1 MMAAV
6 LFALLIAAQA
16 PAPITTEPA
25 PPPVRA
31 RAEAGFAI
39 SDDDYPPSAL
49 QAREEGWVG
58 FRLAISSE
66 GRVTSCTIAASSGAA
81 ALDAQTC
88 RLYQSRARFR
98 PARDA
103 DGRATGDVVTGR
115 IHWQLPGG

>member
-1 MMAAV
+1 MIAPG
-6 LFALLIAAQA
+6 LLLALVAAQA
-16 PAPITTEPA
+16 PMAAEPA

-31 RAEAGFAI
+31 RAESSFAI

-49 QAREEGWVG
+49 QARAEGWVG
-58 FRLAISSE
+58 FRLVISPE
-66 GRVTSCTIAASSGAA
+66 GRVTQCTIAASSGSS

-88 RLYQSRARFR
+88 RLYQSRSRFR

-103 DGRATGDVVTGR
+103 AGRPTGDVITGR